1 MFEPESVIRL
11 PFSFRAAVMQIVF
24 IFIEDVAGYIE
35 NKMDAI

>member
-24 IFIEDVAGYIE
+24 IFVEDVAGYIE